1 MAARAASARIR
12 DGIPE
17 NFTPRQRPPP
27 HNSRRVAS
35 RLLRFG
41 LSSRDEAPA
50 EERASPAV
58 DVLLIAV
65 LFALVAGVASL
76 AQRWH
81 APMRQAV
88 AIDLSPKALPGYTLL
103 SLSRG
108 FAAYLLSLVFTLVYG
123 TIAAHSRRAEKIM
136 IPLLDIGQGIP
147 VLGFLPGLV
156 LGMVALFPRS
166 NVGLELACILMIFT
180 GQVWN
185 MVFSF
190 YGSLRAVPTEL
201 KEVARIHRFGWW
213 KTFRTVEVS
222 GSVIGLVWNS
232 MMSMAGGWFFLTVN
246 EAFTLGD
253 RDFRLPGV
261 GSYMAVAIEKGD
273 RRAEVWAI
281 VAMTL
286 MILAVDQLLWKP
298 LVVWS
303 QRFRQEEVAGAEP
316 PRSWILDLV
325 RRSWLARRLRRAR
338 QEREMPGMAPPAP
351 GIAAAEPSAAPR
363 VDGEKVRGAAL
374 ALLGFAA
381 AAGALA
387 GTIKLATLLLQVP
400 GREWVLLAGALGAT
414 FLRTAGALAVG
425 ALWCVPAGILIG
437 RSARWSRRLQP
448 VVQIVASFPAPMLFP
463 LVTGALLAL
472 RVPFTVIAAVLML
485 LGAQWYI
492 LFNVLAGATA
502 IPHDLEEA
510 SDTYAV
516 RRSDRWRKLFLP
528 SIFPYLVTG
537 LITAAGGAW
546 NASIVAET
554 LTYGGQRFEAFGLG
568 AVITRSTQEAN
579 FPLLAAGVLTMSAA
593 LIVIN
598 RVVWRPLY
606 KLAESRYA
614 LNR

>member
-1 MAARAASARIR
+1 MGLGQPQGGASAASK
-12 DGIPE
+12 P
-17 NFTPRQRPPP
+17 
-27 HNSRRVAS
+27 S
-35 RLLRFG
+35 LL
-41 LSSRDEAPA
+41 
-50 EERASPAV
+50 V
-58 DVLLIAV
+58 DVTLAAC
-65 LFALVAGVASL
+65 LFALVAGMIAL
-76 AQRWH
+76 AQRWE
-81 APMRQAV
+81 APIREAV
-88 AIDLSPKALPGYTLL
+88 AIDLSPRALPGYTLL

-108 FAAYLLSLVFTLVYG
+108 FAAYVLSLAFTLIYG
-123 TIAAHSRRAEKIM
+123 TIAAHSHRAEKVM

-156 LGMVALFPRS
+156 LGMVALFPHT

-190 YGSLRAVPTEL
+190 YGSLRSVPEEL
-201 KEVARIHRFGWW
+201 KEVARIHHFGWW

-222 GSVIGLVWNS
+222 GAVIGLVWNS

-273 RRAEVWAI
+273 TAAMVWAI

-298 LVVWS
+298 LVAWS
-303 QRFRQEEVAGAEP
+303 QRFRLEEISGSEP
-316 PRSWILDLV
+316 PRSWVLDLV
-325 RRSWLARRLRRAR
+325 RRSWFAKRMRQARR
-338 QEREMPGMAPPAP
+338 EVEE
-351 GIAAAEPSAAPR
+351 AAARPSATKATVAASTSGAGGHALR
-363 VDGEKVRGAAL
+363 VTLLWALALAAL
-374 ALLGFAA
+374 AGAA
-381 AAGALA
+381 IGVV
-387 GTIKLATLLLQVP
+387 KLVLLLVAVP
-400 GREWVLLAGALGAT
+400 GHEWSLLAASLGAT
-414 FLRTAGALAVG
+414 FLRTAAALVLG

-437 RSARWSRRLQP
+437 RSAKWSRRLQP

-463 LVTGALLAL
+463 IVTGALLAL
-472 RVPFTVIAAVLML
+472 RVPFSVVAAILML
-485 LGAQWYI
+485 LGAQWYV
-492 LFNVLAGATA
+492 LFNVLAGASA

-510 SDTYAV
+510 SETYDV
-516 RRSDRWRKLFLP
+516 RGFERWRKLYLP

-546 NASIVAET
+546 NASIVAEV
-554 LTYGGQRFEAFGLG
+554 LTYKGQTLEAFGLG
-568 AVITRSTQEAN
+568 SMITRSTQQAN

-593 LIVIN
+593 LILLN
-598 RVVWRPLY
+598 RTVWRPLY
-606 KLAESRYA
+606 RLAESRYA

>member
-1 MAARAASARIR
+1 VRTPTFFLRMGLGQPQGGASAASK
-12 DGIPE
+12 P
-17 NFTPRQRPPP
+17 
-27 HNSRRVAS
+27 S
-35 RLLRFG
+35 LL
-41 LSSRDEAPA
+41 
-50 EERASPAV
+50 V
-58 DVLLIAV
+58 DVTLAAC
-65 LFALVAGVASL
+65 LFALVAGMIAL
-76 AQRWH
+76 AQRWE
-81 APMRQAV
+81 APIREAV
-88 AIDLSPKALPGYTLL
+88 AIDLSPRALPGYTLL

-108 FAAYLLSLVFTLVYG
+108 FAAYVLSLAFTLIYG
-123 TIAAHSRRAEKIM
+123 TIAAHSHRAEKVM

-156 LGMVALFPRS
+156 LGMVALFPHT

-190 YGSLRAVPTEL
+190 YGSLRSVPEEL
-201 KEVARIHRFGWW
+201 KEVARIHHFGWW

-222 GSVIGLVWNS
+222 GAVIGLVWNS

-273 RRAEVWAI
+273 TAAMVWAI

-298 LVVWS
+298 LVAWS
-303 QRFRQEEVAGAEP
+303 QRFRLEEISGSEP
-316 PRSWILDLV
+316 PRSWVLDLV
-325 RRSWLARRLRRAR
+325 RRSWFAKRMRQARR
-338 QEREMPGMAPPAP
+338 EVEE
-351 GIAAAEPSAAPR
+351 AAARPSATKATVAASTSGAGGHALR
-363 VDGEKVRGAAL
+363 VTLLWALALAAL
-374 ALLGFAA
+374 AGAA
-381 AAGALA
+381 IGVV
-387 GTIKLATLLLQVP
+387 KLVLLLVAVP
-400 GREWVLLAGALGAT
+400 GHEWSLLAASLGAT
-414 FLRTAGALAVG
+414 FLRTAAALVLG

-437 RSARWSRRLQP
+437 RSAKWSRRLQP

-463 LVTGALLAL
+463 IVTGALLAL
-472 RVPFTVIAAVLML
+472 RVPFSVVAAILML
-485 LGAQWYI
+485 LGAQWYV
-492 LFNVLAGATA
+492 LFNVLAGASA

-510 SDTYAV
+510 SETYDV
-516 RRSDRWRKLFLP
+516 RGFERWRKLYLP

-546 NASIVAET
+546 NASIVAEV
-554 LTYGGQRFEAFGLG
+554 LTYKGQTLEAFGLG
-568 AVITRSTQEAN
+568 SMITRSTQQAN

-593 LIVIN
+593 LILLN
-598 RVVWRPLY
+598 RTVWRPLY
-606 KLAESRYA
+606 RLAESRYA